1 LLTSSIKNNPAYIG
15 VKRGDFYAYISRLLD
30 LELGLDLAIARLQKN
45 VQDSYHQYEAGI
57 VDKTDYKRATISLN
71 NTIAPRKQ
79 VNDLVKAKSTITI

>member
-1 LLTSSIKNNPAYIG
+1 
-15 VKRGDFYAYISRLLD
+15 
-30 LELGLDLAIARLQKN
+30 

-71 NTIAPRKQ
+71 NTTAPRKQ